1 MKNKAPARLR
11 KKHYFG
17 RGAMFVLCAIFAVLF
32 LLPTV
37 LTITHSCPKRRS
49 SPTMA

>member
-1 MKNKAPARLR
+1 MK

-17 RGAMFVLCAIFAVLF
+17 RGAMFLLCLIFAVLF

-37 LTITHSCPKRRS
+37 LTIKIGRAHV
-49 SPTMA
+49 